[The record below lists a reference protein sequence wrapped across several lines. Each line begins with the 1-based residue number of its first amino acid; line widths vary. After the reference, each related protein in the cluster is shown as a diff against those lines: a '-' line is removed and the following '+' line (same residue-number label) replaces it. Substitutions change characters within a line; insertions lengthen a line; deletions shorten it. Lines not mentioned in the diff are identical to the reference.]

1 MQAFGPFT
9 YRVVAASFTLAA
21 AASLLAV
28 SGCSG
33 GPDMIGSG
41 PQYPPVKQSRVLDVQ
56 VLRDETEVTMTN
68 STAADL
74 PPGLLWINAWFSVPF
89 DGLRIGQSVSLRLAS
104 FTDRFGTP
112 FRAGGFFA
120 TELPDRVVLAQLQPR
135 AADNASPDALGPLA
149 ALTPGFTPEIIGFVV
164 IRPVE

>member
-1 MQAFGPFT
+1 
-9 YRVVAASFTLAA
+9 
-21 AASLLAV
+21 
-28 SGCSG
+28 
-33 GPDMIGSG
+33 MIGSG
-41 PQYPPVKQSRVLDVQ
+41 PQYPPVKQPRVVDVQ

-68 STAADL
+68 TTAAEL

-89 DGLRIGQSVSLRLAS
+89 DGLRIGQTVTLRLAS

-120 TELPDRVVLAQLQPR
+120 TELPDRVVLAQLQPQVTQG
-135 AADNASPDALGPLA
+135 APNDAPGSLA
-149 ALTPGFTPEIIGFVV
+149 ALTPGFKPEIIGFVV